1 MEVGVFA
8 CLGFILLVLGFWLFY
23 AFPAHYLFFG
33 TFWEKN
39 ASEKNE
45 EEFDANAIS
54 CAISHIILV
63 GAVTAFVCY
72 KYGVPLDSDEF
83 MTKWLPIS
91 LGGLSAVLYI
101 GCIIRALIE
110 HFS

>member
-1 MEVGVFA
+1 MDPFCV
-8 CLGFILLVLGFWLFY
+8 LGAILLGLGLWLFY

-39 ASEKNE
+39 ATEKNE
-45 EEFDANAIS
+45 DEFNANS
-54 CAISHIILV
+54 MGCAILLIVLV

>member
-1 MEVGVFA
+1 MDPFCV
-8 CLGFILLVLGFWLFY
+8 LGAILLGLGFWLFY

-33 TFWEKN
+33 TFGEKN
-39 ASEKNE
+39 TTEKNE
-45 EEFDANAIS
+45 EEFNANAIS
-54 CAISHIILV
+54 CAISWIVLV

-83 MTKWLPIS
+83 MTKWLPLS
-91 LGGLSAVLYI
+91 LGGLSAILYI